1 MREMLVAA
9 SFGGAGAALVA
20 QVRVVRATR
29 RTPEVEQVLTDPTMT
44 ATKPPRTPSSLLMSL
59 PGVADRRRRRR
70 REQLAVELAPTLR
83 LIVGHLRIGR
93 NFTSALADVAGTAPE
108 PLRGLLEE
116 VIAET
121 RVGANISDVLER
133 VAVREKER
141 HLSIVASAVGLQ
153 MRLGGSL
160 AEILESVIDTIEEED
175 RLRRDIRALTADARL
190 SAQILMAMPPVMLA
204 FVSVTSPGYA
214 EPLISDPLGRA
225 MSAVAVVLAF
235 VGWRWLRA
243 LGNPEVRG

>member
-1 MREMLVAA
+1 MYQVLAA
-9 SFGGAGAALVA
+9 TAFGGAGAAVA
-20 QVRVVRATR
+20 VQLRSVVSR
-29 RTPEVEQVLTDPTMT
+29 RTLPAL
-44 ATKPPRTPSSLLMSL
+44 SLRI
-59 PGVADRRRRRR
+59 PGIDDRRKQRR
-70 REQLAVELAPTLR
+70 REQLAAELAPTLR

-93 NFTSALADVAGTAPE
+93 NFTSALADVASSAPE

-116 VIAET
+116 VVADA
-121 RVGANISDVLER
+121 RVGANVSEVLER

-190 SAQILMAMPPVMLA
+190 SGQILLAMPPVMLA

-214 EPLISDPLGRA
+214 EPLITDPMGRA
-225 MSAVAVVLAF
+225 MSTVAVVLAL